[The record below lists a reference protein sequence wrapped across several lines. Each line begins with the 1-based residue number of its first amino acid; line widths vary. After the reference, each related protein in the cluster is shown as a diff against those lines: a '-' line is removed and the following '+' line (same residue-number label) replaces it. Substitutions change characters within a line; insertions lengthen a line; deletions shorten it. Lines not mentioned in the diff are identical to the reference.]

1 MTGWERTLAL
11 WAAAGAA
18 AVAPACTDDLAGLDA
33 AATPLAELR
42 VRVTGDL
49 EPLRPAETLKEKPRL
64 RVGLLWGAQVQA
76 DPFCLPLPGDPSITA
91 VRSEGCRD
99 PFGFVGARIGPSVPV
114 EPGQEVVLPLFD
126 LPLADLLIGDI
137 TARLAYASVVVFDDR
152 DDNKVLELWRAT
164 EWPTAQSMGPGKGGG
179 SGGGMQAAPAP
190 VPTKKADLMYAASFV
205 SMLKP
210 DQRLGYREGGYD
222 PLSFYY
228 PRWGCPEPPKGFS
241 LLAAGGFTLQ
251 SLFALLADSTGA
263 LAAGLPG
270 MATETCSAKGLTQAV
285 LELPLQATETF
296 RDVVCASRAGNGM
309 SSGFST
315 NGSVTYREPPEKA
328 LPLDTIAWTCQP
340 VAQGGKSGKA
350 GGMAAPTQG
359 DQAPAKPAVIELV
372 VSGVPGGCRTVS
384 HYIPKGCST
393 NPYCEEPQWEP
404 AKPPAWWPCPL
415 SAKGL

>member
-1 MTGWERTLAL
+1 MV
-11 WAAAGAA
+11 A
-18 AVAPACTDDLAGLDA
+18 AVLASACTDDLAGLDA
-33 AATPLAELR
+33 QATPLAELR

-49 EPLRPAETLKEKPRL
+49 EALRPANTLSEKPRL

-164 EWPTAQSMGPGKGGG
+164 EWPAAQSSGPGSHGGP
-179 SGGGMQAAPAP
+179 GGGMQDVPAPAP
-190 VPTKKADLMYAASFV
+190 IKKVDLMYAASFV

-222 PLSFYY
+222 PLSYYY

-241 LLAAGGFTLQ
+241 LLGAGGFTLQ
-251 SLFALLADSTGA
+251 SLFALLANPAGA

-270 MATETCSAKGLTQAV
+270 MATETCSAKDLSETV

-296 RDVVCASRAGNGM
+296 RDVVCARRAGNGM

-315 NGSVTYREPPEKA
+315 NGSVNYREPPEKA

-350 GGMAAPTQG
+350 GGMQAPTPG
-359 DQAPAKPAVIELV
+359 DEAPTKPAIIELI
-372 VSGVPGGCRTVS
+372 VSGAPGGCRTVT
-384 HYIPKGCST
+384 HFIPKGCST
-393 NPYCEEPQWEP
+393 NPYCDQPEWEP

-415 SAKGL
+415 AAKGL